1 MPVVPTTEIRNRQD
15 KHEMGSILTVDDSR
29 SMRQILGS
37 TVEALG
43 FAVLEAEHGQAALD
57 LLEDRADEVEMI
69 LLDVNMP
76 VMDGFATLQALKDD
90 DRLKHIPVIMVT
102 TEGERKRIIQAIR
115 MGAANYVVKPFTS
128 EELSTRILDALSQSD
143 F

>member
-1 MPVVPTTEIRNRQD
+1 
-15 KHEMGSILTVDDSR
+15 MGSILTVDDSR
-29 SMRQILGS
+29 SMRQLLGS

-43 FAVLEAEHGQAALD
+43 FSVLEAEHGQAALD
-57 LLEDRADEVEMI
+57 LLQQRSDEVALI

-76 VMDGFATLQALKDD
+76 VMDGFATLQALKEDE
-90 DRLKHIPVIMVT
+90 RLKHIPVIMVT

-128 EELSTRILDALSQSD
+128 EELSTRILDAMAQD
-143 F
+143 EF

>member
-1 MPVVPTTEIRNRQD
+1 
-15 KHEMGSILTVDDSR
+15 MGSILTVDDSR
-29 SMRQILGS
+29 SMRQILGG

-43 FAVLEAEHGQAALD
+43 FTVLEAEHGQAALD
-57 LLEDRADEVEMI
+57 LLESRADEVEMI

-128 EELSTRILDALSQSD
+128 EELSTRILDALSQSEL
-143 F
+143 

>member
-1 MPVVPTTEIRNRQD
+1 
-15 KHEMGSILTVDDSR
+15 MGSILTVDDSR

-43 FAVLEAEHGQAALD
+43 FAVLEAEHGQAALE